1 VSPPGRKADA
11 RRKTGAKAPVR
22 PKTSVDPHAARRRY
36 NVYVIALDDDVLDS
50 RRFRE
55 ANTHCER
62 PRACLYVGMT
72 ARTPEERFAQHS
84 RGVKACGF
92 VKRYG
97 IGLCPKLYGALN
109 PLTYED
115 ACRTEIELAQQLRRK
130 GFAVWQK

>member
-1 VSPPGRKADA
+1 
-11 RRKTGAKAPVR
+11 
-22 PKTSVDPHAARRRY
+22 
-36 NVYVIALDDDVLDS
+36 VLS
-50 RRFRE
+50 HRRFRE

-84 RGVKACGF
+84 RGFKACRY
-92 VKRYG
+92 VRRYG
-97 IGLCPKLYGALN
+97 IGLCPKLYETLN

-115 ACRTEIELAQQLRRK
+115 ACRTEIELARVLRQR